1 MIAQDRLETLAQIK
15 QGFRNLGYVGGLL
28 QEDYQFADCSG
39 PGITVNSVDLA
50 AFAQEPT
57 TYRNASFGVTIS
69 NGLAGADFIQ
79 RYRPLGA
86 PQILEIGNGLIS
98 RWGVLGHGTPELLQE
113 ITPGQLPELFAEHA
127 HNWSP
132 EVILRLKSSDQVATQ
147 LDFVDL
153 DLLPMLEYEVRTKL
167 DRLLR
172 DTVTLATRTFSG
184 KGRFANENYPKLFR
198 LIFRLIAAKVF
209 ADRQHQGDWT
219 NDDPRSVVASVE
231 QFYARNSALEPVLDH
246 FDTQQAV
253 WERIK
258 NTFHFQN
265 LSVDSLAYVYENT
278 LVTPETR
285 KIYGIH
291 STPPAVA
298 EYIVRKLPFEDLARE
313 QRRVFEPFSGH
324 SVFLVAAMQRLRE
337 LLPPTMGPDER
348 HNYFVR
354 MLSGIEIDDFAR
366 EVAQLSLMLA
376 DYPNPDGWRLHRED
390 AFLSDHFDNELKY
403 ANVVLCN
410 PPFELFDSD
419 QRARY
424 KDLQSVWKP
433 AEILHR
439 VLLNPPDLLGFVLP
453 KVFMIGNGYSTLRSR
468 IGRAYSSIQ
477 LLALPD
483 RVFQHSDTETVL
495 LIASGGSKPSVHL
508 TTGEVYTWERKAS
521 YSVRP
526 SYEVHREVENAEE
539 TFSESIS
546 NPLLPEVWNATSQM
560 PRLRDFCSIHR
571 GIEYNVPFRANQ
583 HMLESQE
590 RFPGSVQGIRIV
602 KDSVEPYLINRTVFL
617 DVSPDRMRTNAHELP
632 WHEPKLVVNASRLS
646 RGPWKIS
653 ASLDSV
659 GLTCYRNFHGV
670 WSSNGLPLEV
680 LAAVLNG
687 PVANAFVSTR
697 RATRYIRVQS
707 LNDIPVPPMD
717 ELQQENISSLV
728 LQYLRVRGQW
738 EADPIGSSNAHQ
750 ECVDAFMAIDA
761 EVLKLYGLPITA
773 ERKLLDHFRS
783 HSRPG
788 PLKLPEYFPEALEQH
803 VPPHSYISEGL
814 AAADPETTLER
825 IPVMA
830 TPPLIGQAVS
840 FINPQPQAKL
850 PSDDLNAIRLLLE
863 ELKHIGPEWDGP
875 GTITPEAD
883 VVDRTAGWLAEYWR
897 AELSTPDI
905 CPTADGGVS
914 ISWQWRAIE
923 HTIDVRSDGAS
934 IEWCQYNPRTL
945 QTIETELP
953 MDQQGWDTILAG
965 LNQPA
970 V

>member
-1 MIAQDRLETLAQIK
+1 MFAQDRLETLDRIK

-28 QEDYQFADCSG
+28 QEDYQFADYSG
-39 PGITVNSVDLA
+39 PNITVNSVPLA

-57 TYRNASFGVTIS
+57 NYRNASFGVAIS
-69 NGLAGADFIQ
+69 NGLAGAELIQ
-79 RYRPLGA
+79 HYRPLGA
-86 PQILEIGNGLIS
+86 PQFLEIGDALIS
-98 RWGVLGHGTPELLQE
+98 RWRVVGNGRPELLQE
-113 ITPGQLPELFAEHA
+113 ITPGQLPGLFAEHA

-132 EVILRLKSSDQVATQ
+132 EVILRLKSSGQVATQ
-147 LDFVDL
+147 LDFLDL
-153 DLLPMLEYEVRTKL
+153 NLLPMLEYEVRTKL
-167 DRLLR
+167 DELLR
-172 DTVTLATRTFSG
+172 DTVTLAADTFSS
-184 KGRFANENYPKLFR
+184 KRRFANENYPKLFR
-198 LIFRLIAAKVF
+198 LIFRLITAKVF
-209 ADRQHQGDWT
+209 ADRRQQGDWT
-219 NDDPRSVVASVE
+219 NDDPRSVVESVE

-246 FDTQQAV
+246 FDTQQVV
-253 WERIK
+253 WDRIK

-285 KIYGIH
+285 KLYGIH

-298 EYIVRKLPFEDLARE
+298 EYIVRRLPFEDLAHE

-337 LLPPTMGPDER
+337 LLPPSMGPDER
-348 HNYFVR
+348 HDYFVR

-376 DYPNPDGWRLHRED
+376 DYPNPDGWRLHGED
-390 AFLSDHFDNELKY
+390 AFLSDHFDDELKN
-403 ANVVLCN
+403 ANIVLCN
-410 PPFELFDSD
+410 PPFELFDPD

-424 KDLQSVWKP
+424 DNLQSVWKP

-439 VLLNPPDLLGFVLP
+439 VLSHPPDLLGFVLP
-453 KVFMIGNGYSTLRSR
+453 KVFLTGNGYSRLRSG
-468 IGRAYSSIQ
+468 IGRAYSSIE

-495 LIASGGSKPSVHL
+495 LIASGVSKPSVHL
-508 TTGEVYTWERKAS
+508 TTGEMYTWERKAS

-526 SYEVHREVENAEE
+526 SYEVHRQVENAEDA
-539 TFSESIS
+539 FSESMW
-546 NPLLPEVWNATSQM
+546 NPLLPEVWDATSRM
-560 PRLRDFCSIHR
+560 PRLRDLCSIHR
-571 GIEYNVPFRANQ
+571 GIEYNVPFRANR

-590 RFPGSVQGIRIV
+590 RFPGSAQGIRTV
-602 KDSVEPYLINRTVFL
+602 KHSVEPYLINRTVFL
-617 DVSPDRMRTNAHELP
+617 DVSPDLMRTQAHELP
-632 WHEPKLVVNASRLS
+632 WHQPKLVVNASRLS

-670 WSSNGLPLEV
+670 WSSKDLPLEV
-680 LAAVLNG
+680 LAAILNG

-697 RATRYIRVQS
+697 RDTRYIRVQS

-717 ELQQENISSLV
+717 KLQQENISSLV
-728 LQYLRVRGQW
+728 LQYLEIRGQW
-738 EADPIGSSNAHQ
+738 SAGTLELSNAQ
-750 ECVDAFMAIDA
+750 EECVDALMAIDA
-761 EVLKLYGLPITA
+761 EVLKLYGLPPRT
-773 ERKLLDHFRS
+773 ERMLLDHFRNY
-783 HSRPG
+783 SRPG
-788 PLKLPEYFPEALEQH
+788 AVRFLEYFPETFKQY
-803 VPPHSYISEGL
+803 VPLHFYISEGF
-814 AAADPETTLER
+814 AAADAKRTPERLPV
-825 IPVMA
+825 IPG
-830 TPPLIGQAVS
+830 PHLIDQAAS
-840 FINPQPQAKL
+840 FINPHSQAKL
-850 PSDDLNAIRLLLE
+850 PSDDLRAIRLLLE

-875 GTITPEAD
+875 GTITPGLD
-883 VVDRTAGWLAEYWR
+883 VVDRTARWLAEYWR

-923 HTIDVRSDGAS
+923 HSIDVRSDGAS

-965 LNQPA
+965 LNQPD

>member
-1 MIAQDRLETLAQIK
+1 MFAPDRLETLERIK
-15 QGFRNLGYVGGLL
+15 QGFRNLGYVDGLL

-39 PGITVNSVDLA
+39 PGITVNSVPLA

-57 TYRNASFGVTIS
+57 SYRNASFGVTIS
-69 NGLAGADFIQ
+69 NGLAGAAFIQ

-86 PQILEIGNGLIS
+86 PQILEIGDGLIS
-98 RWGVLGHGTPELLQE
+98 RWGVLGQGTPELLQK
-113 ITPGQLPELFAEHA
+113 ITPGQLPALFAEHA

-147 LDFVDL
+147 LDFLDL

-172 DTVTLATRTFSG
+172 DTVNLATNTFSG
-184 KGRFANENYPKLFR
+184 KRRFANENYPKLFR

-209 ADRQHQGDWT
+209 ADRRHQGDWI

-285 KIYGIH
+285 KLYGIH

-298 EYIVRKLPFEDLARE
+298 DYIVRQLPFEDLARE

-337 LLPPTMGPDER
+337 LLPPSMGPDER
-348 HNYFVR
+348 HDYFVR

-390 AFLSDHFDNELKY
+390 AFLSDHFDNELKD

-410 PPFELFDSD
+410 PPFELFNPD

-424 KDLQSVWKP
+424 EDLQSVWKP

-439 VLLNPPDLLGFVLP
+439 VLSNPPDLLGFVLP
-453 KVFMIGNGYSTLRSR
+453 KVFINGSGYSKLRSG

-483 RVFQHSDTETVL
+483 RVFQFSDTETVL

-508 TTGEVYTWERKAS
+508 TTGEVYTWEHKAS

-539 TFSESIS
+539 TFSESMW

-560 PRLRDFCSIHR
+560 PRLRDLCSIHR
-571 GIEYNVPFRANQ
+571 GIEYNVPFRANR
-583 HMLESQE
+583 HRLESQE
-590 RFPGSVQGIRIV
+590 RFPGSAQGIRTV

-617 DVSPDRMRTNAHELP
+617 DVSPCLMRTHAHELP
-632 WHEPKLVVNASRLS
+632 WHEPKLVLNASRLS

-670 WSSNGLPLEV
+670 WSNSGLPLEV

-697 RATRYIRVQS
+697 RDTRYIRVHS

-717 ELQQENISSLV
+717 KLQQEKISSLV
-728 LQYLRVRGQW
+728 LQYLQVRGQW
-738 EADPIGSSNAHQ
+738 EADAIGLSNAHQ
-750 ECVDAFMAIDA
+750 ECVDALMTIDA
-761 EVLKLYGLPITA
+761 EILKLYGLPPAT

-788 PLKLPEYFPEALEQH
+788 PVKFPEYFPEALEQH
-803 VPPHSYISEGL
+803 VPLHSYISEGF
-814 AAADPETTLER
+814 AAADPERTLER
-825 IPVMA
+825 ISVISR
-830 TPPLIGQAVS
+830 PPLIGQTVS
-840 FINPQPQAKL
+840 FINPLSQTKL
-850 PSDDLNAIRLLLE
+850 PTDDLHAIRLLLE

-875 GTITPEAD
+875 GTITPEPD
-883 VVDRTAGWLAEYWR
+883 VVDRTAVWLAEYWR

-914 ISWQWRAIE
+914 ISWQWRAID
-923 HTIDVRSDGAS
+923 HSIDVRSDGAS

-945 QTIETELP
+945 QAIETELP
-953 MDQQGWDTILAG
+953 MDQQGWETILAS
-965 LNQPA
+965 LNQPD